1 MSQSSTEVFGLWKD
15 PASFLTHF
23 AGFVFALVGMVVLVA
38 LSPGPWLKTVSFAL
52 YGGSLALLF
61 LASSAYHFFD
71 LGERRNLWLR
81 RLDHSAI
88 FLLIGGTYA
97 PMMVH
102 LLDGPWRVGMLVA
115 IGVIALF
122 GVIFK
127 LTWFHAPRW
136 VDAGMYL
143 GMGWLVVLPG
153 SRVFGAMTP
162 ETLAWTVAGGVL
174 YTVGAVVYALKWPD
188 PWPEK
193 FGFHDV
199 WHLFV
204 LAAAAAHFKMVWTM
218 VAIDVPA

>member
-1 MSQSSTEVFGLWKD
+1 MNQITTSNVGVWKD
-15 PASFLTHF
+15 PASFVTHF
-23 AGFVFALVGMVVLVA
+23 VGFVGALVGLIA
-38 LSPGPWLKTVSFAL
+38 LIIVSPGPWLKSTSFVL
-52 YGGSLALLF
+52 YGASLALLF

-71 LGERRNLWLR
+71 LGEDGNLWLR

-102 LLDGPWRVGMLVA
+102 LLDGGWRVGMLVA
-115 IGVIALF
+115 IGVIALL
-122 GVIFK
+122 GVTFK
-127 LTWFHAPRW
+127 LTFFHAPRW
-136 VDAGMYL
+136 LDAAMYV
-143 GMGWLVVLPG
+143 GMGWLVVIPG
-153 SRVFGAMTP
+153 SQVFSSMPTD
-162 ETLAWTVAGGVL
+162 TLAWTVTGGIL

-204 LAAAAAHFKMVWTM
+204 LAAAGAHFMMVWSM
-218 VAIDVPA
+218 IEVPV